1 MFLSLSF
8 SNFSIKD
15 WPRILEIKKDI
26 LPPIKAP
33 TLVYKN
39 PPPSPNILPPKIAST
54 ESGKKVNGT
63 KAKAI
68 I

>member
-8 SNFSIKD
+8 SNFSTKD

-33 TLVYKN
+33 ILVYKN